1 MLILCAGGN
10 ARLLNAITGVQKG
23 GHPVALRFEAV
34 RELSF
39 GMMRLLLTRRPS
51 SR

>member
-1 MLILCAGGN
+1 MLIHCAGGN
-10 ARLLNAITGVQKG
+10 ARQLNAITGVQKG
-23 GHPVALRFEAV
+23 GRPIALQFEAV
-34 RELSF
+34 LELSV